1 MAPGGAVPG
10 PLVLIDAPA
19 APRSMASD
27 AAPVAPAASAPDTP
41 EPLLI
46 WTWVNAKNRIIAGI
60 ATLASSRTTSPVKML
75 LRSWPVPISANPM
88 V

>member
-10 PLVLIDAPA
+10 PLVVIDPPA

-46 WTWVNAKNRIIAGI
+46 CTWVNAKNRIIAGI
-60 ATLASSRTTSPVKML
+60 ATLASTRTTSPVKIV